1 MSMKRILML
10 CLALALLSSVALA
23 EVTFT
28 PGTYEGTGEGFG
40 ADGVKATV
48 VLNEQGIESI
58 AVDAASET
66 PTIGGA
72 AIEALIPQIVENQSL
87 AVDAVAGAT
96 LSSNGLKAAV
106 AAALEAAGI
115 DPAERGYEDAKP
127 ILPPCMLLKEVD
139 AAPNGEKL
147 EGYRYFDYTTQGTT
161 CSTQITFAICEADLT
176 VHGIKVLGGCLGT
189 ADAFGALCEGQ
200 TIDYC
205 VERMAGILCHGSKGS
220 SCPDQT
226 AKALAQAK
234 VVITGEGCTNCSA
247 AQ

>member
-1 MSMKRILML
+1 MSMKKIFALS
-10 CLALALLSSVALA
+10 LALVLLCAVAAA

-40 ADGVKATV
+40 PDGVKATV
-48 VLNEQGIESI
+48 VLNDKGIESI
-58 AVDAASET
+58 AAEAAGET

-72 AIEALIPQIVENQSL
+72 AIETLIPQIVEKQSL

-106 AAALEAAGI
+106 AGALEAAGI
-115 DPAERGYEDAKP
+115 DPVEMGYEDPTP
-127 ILPPCMLLKEVD
+127 ILPPCMLLKEEEAGQD
-139 AAPNGEKL
+139 GEKA
-147 EGYRYFDYTTQGTT
+147 EGVRYFHYTTQGTT
-161 CSTQITFAICEADLT
+161 CSTEIYFAIREADLT
-176 VHGIKVLGGCLGT
+176 VENINVEGGCSGT
-189 ADAFGALCEGQ
+189 QDAFSALCKGK

-205 VERMAGILCHGSKGS
+205 VERMSGILCHGSKGS

-234 VVITGEGCTNCSA
+234 VVITGEGCANCGEA
-247 AQ
+247 K